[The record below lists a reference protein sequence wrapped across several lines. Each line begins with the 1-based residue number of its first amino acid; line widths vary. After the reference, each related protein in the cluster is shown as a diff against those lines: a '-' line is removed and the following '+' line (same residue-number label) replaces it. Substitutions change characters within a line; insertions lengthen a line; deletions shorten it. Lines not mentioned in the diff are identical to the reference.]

1 MVTLAKCIDDA
12 WWVVNDEVGKESKRR
27 DEWGGRILEE
37 GELTVFPGGNEGALS
52 APEGLAGHIY
62 ILEKSCG
69 K

>member
-1 MVTLAKCIDDA
+1 M
-12 WWVVNDEVGKESKRR
+12 NDEVGKASKRR